1 MAISITFVNP
11 VSVGINLEP
20 LSPSPSCPTLLY
32 PHVQTVPSAFK
43 ATVWF
48 APVTILG
55 VAIAPSSNTLTSTVA
70 TFPR

>member
-1 MAISITFVNP
+1 M
-11 VSVGINLEP
+11 SVGTNLEL

-32 PHVQTVPSAFK
+32 PHVHTVPSAFN
-43 ATVWF
+43 ATVWLE
-48 APVTILG
+48 PVTTLG